1 MDLMAIDDRAAFYP
15 KYGEQCARCKHLS
28 VDPPEDGIGSKCAAF
43 KRIPREILDGEF
55 DHRNPYPGDGG
66 IRFEP
71 EPDLSESSI
80 EIHRMPPGH
89 LTPAGEVVAEVYYFD
104 EEGNPAP
111 KGMATRVIIREL
123 DFDGRLIRETFGTKS
138 KG

>member
-1 MDLMAIDDRAAFYP
+1 MVFRGIDDRGTFYP

-28 VDPPEDGIGSKCAAF
+28 LHSAEDGVGSKCTAF
-43 KRIPREILDGEF
+43 KRIPREILEGRF

-71 EPDLSESSI
+71 RRDLSESAV
-80 EIHRMPPGH
+80 EIHHMPPGQ
-89 LTPAGEVVAEVYYFD
+89 LTPAGGAVAEVYYFD
-104 EEGNPAP
+104 EEGNPVP
-111 KGMATRVIIREL
+111 KAIATRVIIREL
-123 DFDGRLIRETFGTKS
+123 DSDGRLIRETFGTKS